1 MFATEFLDI
10 PPLASAGGTVVLP
23 GSKSISNRL
32 LLLAALSRGTTTLH
46 DLLDS
51 DDTRVML
58 DALRQLGCGV
68 RQTGTTVAIDGLDG
82 QLPNQQADLFM
93 GNAGT
98 AIRPLTAT
106 LAVLGGDFKLHGVP
120 RMHERPI
127 GDLVDALR
135 QLGCAIT
142 YLGVDGFPPMRI
154 GEPVLKLD
162 APVKVRG
169 DVSSQFLTALLMALP
184 LVAKKDIVIE
194 VVGELISRPYI
205 EITLN
210 LLARFGIAV
219 VRNGWQRFTIPAGC
233 QLQSPGEIHVEADA
247 SSASYFIALGAI
259 STGAEGQDLGFS
271 QNGIRIEGV
280 GADSIQGDI
289 RFMEAAQMMGAQIDS
304 GPNWLHVRR
313 GAWPLQAI
321 DLDCNHIPDA
331 AMTLAV
337 MALYADGTTTLRNI
351 ASWRVK
357 ETDRIAAMATEL
369 RKFGATV
376 EEGAD
381 YIRVTPPASVHQWR
395 AASVHTYD
403 DHRVA
408 MCFSLAAFNPAG
420 LPVRIL
426 DPKCVAKTFPDYF
439 ETLFS
444 VVKNPVDAIPV
455 ICVDG
460 PTASGKGTLAAVL
473 AKRLGYHFLDSGSLY
488 RITAKAAGEAGLA
501 LDADHAQAIADM
513 VKGLSI
519 QFVDGRV
526 VVNGVDVSDAIR
538 TEEAGMNASKVSA
551 LPQVRLALIDLQH
564 SFRRLPGLVA
574 DGRDMG
580 TVIFPNSPLKV
591 YLTASAAR
599 RAERRHKQ
607 LISKGISVT
616 LSSLRADLE
625 ARDARDSSRITA
637 PLRPA
642 EDARLLDN
650 SDLTVEQS
658 VNDVLDW
665 WLDKQPFGQV

>member
-82 QLPNQQADLFM
+82 QLPKRQADLFM

-106 LAVLGGDFKLHGVP
+106 LAVLGGNFKLHGVP

-154 GEPVLKLD
+154 GEPALKLD

-219 VRNGWQRFTIPAGC
+219 VREGWQRFTIPAGC
-233 QLQSPGEIHVEADA
+233 QFQSPGEIHVEADA

-259 STGAEGQDLGFS
+259 TTGAEGQDLGFS

-304 GPNWLHVRR
+304 GPNWLHIRR
-313 GAWPLQAI
+313 GAWPLKAI

-337 MALYADGTTTLRNI
+337 MALYANGTTTLRNI

-357 ETDRIAAMATEL
+357 ETDRIAAMAAEL
-369 RKFGATV
+369 RKFGAVV
-376 EEGAD
+376 EEGPD
-381 YIRVTPPASVHQWR
+381 YICVTPPASVHQWR

-408 MCFSLAAFNPAG
+408 MCFALAAFNPAK

-444 VVKNPVDAIPV
+444 VVETPVKAIPV

-501 LDADHAQAIADM
+501 LDANHAQAIAEL
-513 VKGLSI
+513 VKSLSI

-551 LPQVRLALIDLQH
+551 LPQVRVALIDLQH

-625 ARDARDSSRITA
+625 ARDTRDSSRITA